1 MKERINERNFS
12 PIEFFRNLI
21 KPEKFELSQEEEI
34 DMSEL
39 SQEEKEQ
46 LTKTLKEISKL
57 ENQFNAGP
65 VKHSNKTVQNISN
78 SRTRK
83 NISISRAEK
92 NITSERER
100 E

>member
-21 KPEKFELSQEEEI
+21 KPEKLELSQEEEI

-39 SQEEKEQ
+39 SQEEKKQ

-57 ENQFNAGP
+57 ENQFNVEP
-65 VKHSNKTVQNISN
+65 VRHITINKTVQNIS
-78 SRTRK
+78 K
-83 NISISRAEK
+83 SRAGK
-92 NITSERER
+92 NTTIEHTAGRER